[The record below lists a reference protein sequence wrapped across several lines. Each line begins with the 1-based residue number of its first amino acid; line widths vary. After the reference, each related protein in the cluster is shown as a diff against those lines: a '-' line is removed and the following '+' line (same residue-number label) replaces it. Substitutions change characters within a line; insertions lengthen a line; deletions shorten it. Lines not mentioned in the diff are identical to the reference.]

1 METSVLGCDSCG
13 WLVELKCE
21 SSFAVW
27 HCLNKNKYQRLKSI
41 LSFQYVGW
49 VYERVLFWEII
60 QCRRVLLNTV
70 CHHCPNRETWR
81 NLTQTFIRLKGSHG
95 LSPLSMLVRHVTGC
109 FCSLTSL
116 WKNAFIRSRLPKLP
130 NLTHSQKLTQWWS
143 EGFRPS

>member
-1 METSVLGCDSCG
+1 MEHSVLGCDSCG

-60 QCRRVLLNTV
+60 QCRRVLLNAV

-95 LSPLSMLVRHVTGC
+95 LSFLNILARYMTGC
-109 FCSLTSL
+109 FWSLTSL
-116 WKNAFIRSRLPKLP
+116 WKNALSGVVPL
-130 NLTHSQKLTQWWS
+130 NCTSSTHSQMRTQWWS